1 MAVMPALA
9 SRDGVVRAA
18 LPRRRFDDR
27 LKLELGFA
35 RPPAL
40 VRAARLI
47 VHEVGG
53 GAVTRV
59 NPVGLAPFGAL
70 LVLARAHVALK
81 NSRIMILLRRLRRA
95 A

>member
-1 MAVMPALA
+1 
-9 SRDGVVRAA
+9 
-18 LPRRRFDDR
+18 
-27 LKLELGFA
+27 
-35 RPPAL
+35 
-40 VRAARLI
+40 

-59 NPVGLAPFGAL
+59 NPIALAPFGAL

-81 NSRIMILLRRLRRA
+81 NSRIMILLRRPRRA

>member
-47 VHEVGG
+47 G